1 MYPVPAW
8 QSTGFRGYQY
18 CTSGQRTA
26 LPYPCD
32 NLGYMPK
39 SCIAFLLLA
48 TCAFAEAPKLRL
60 GDDVRPVRY
69 RLDLTIVPQQDT
81 FTGKIEID
89 LEVRKPVDVIW
100 LNARDLTVDT
110 AELTAGGRT
119 VPAKAQTSGTQFAG
133 FAVPSAIPA
142 GPAQLRIEYHGA
154 FNKIGSDGLFKEQ
167 DDGTWYVY
175 TQFESIDARKAFPC
189 FDEPSF
195 KTPWQLTLHV
205 NKSDTAVSNTP
216 VQSETGEPDGRKKV
230 VFAETKP
237 LPSYLVALGVGPF
250 DFVDAG
256 KTGKNHTALRMITP
270 KGKAAQAKYAAE
282 VTGPL
287 LAELENYFGVPY
299 PYEKL
304 DLLSVPLFGGA
315 MENPGLITCAQSLML
330 RDPAQDSIGRQR
342 SYASVVA
349 HEMAHQW
356 FGDLVTTAWWNDIWL
371 NEAFASWMDSKI
383 LRKWKPEWNT
393 VIDEQ
398 NIRMGAMGG
407 DVLVSARKI
416 RQPIE
421 SNDDIANAFD
431 GITYSKGEAV
441 IGMFENW
448 MGEEAFR
455 RGVQQYIRQ
464 YAWRNATA
472 GDFLD
477 SLSSA
482 GNQPVG
488 RAFSTF
494 LDQAGVPLVSVSL
507 NCGAA
512 GASLHL
518 TQKRALPLGSPGA
531 TQQTWQVP
539 VCARYGDGDAS
550 HRECTLL
557 TEASMDWK
565 LAEAKSCPT
574 WVEANA
580 DGKGYYRTRY
590 EGDLLNKLLAGG
602 APHLSASERVTALGD
617 VDALTA
623 MGEIKSGDALGLALE
638 FTNDPVRQVV
648 ESTVGV
654 VAGLHDYMVP
664 QELRPNY
671 ARLVNKAFGARAR
684 ELGWKAK
691 PGESDETR
699 LLRSSIVP
707 LVALWGGDGSLA
719 AEARQLAG
727 TWIADRTGVDPEILG
742 SVLNVAAR
750 TGDEAFFK
758 QLPAA
763 LARTEDRHQRDLIL
777 GAMGSSSNPQ
787 IARDTMQLAL
797 KPDFDLR
804 ESINLLF
811 GPMGVPETRSIPFEF
826 VKAHY
831 DALVGRI
838 PAGSTFGFGE
848 FLPFVGGAFCDE
860 KSAEEVKAFFEPK
873 VDRFPGTKRN
883 LAQALEGIRIC
894 TAYRAAQQDSV
905 AEFLK
910 KY

>member
-1 MYPVPAW
+1 M
-8 QSTGFRGYQY
+8 SKY
-18 CTSGQRTA
+18 CLA
-26 LPYPCD
+26 
-32 NLGYMPK
+32 
-39 SCIAFLLLA
+39 LLLTA
-48 TCAFAEAPKLRL
+48 SFAFAEPPKLRL
-60 GDDVRPVRY
+60 GGEVRPVRY
-69 RLDLTIVPQQDT
+69 RLDLTIAPEQDN
-81 FTGKIEID
+81 FKGKIEID
-89 LEVRKPVDVIW
+89 MEVSKPADVIW
-100 LNARDLTVDT
+100 LNGRGLTIDA
-110 AELTAGGRT
+110 AEVTAGGHT
-119 VPAKAQTSGTQFAG
+119 MPAKAQTSGTEFVG
-133 FAVPSAIPA
+133 FAAASAIPA
-142 GPAQLRIEYHGA
+142 GPAKLHIEYHGA

-167 DDGTWYVY
+167 DAGTWYVY

-189 FDEPSF
+189 FDEPAF
-195 KTPWQLTLHV
+195 KTPWQLTVHV
-205 NKSDTAVSNTP
+205 NASDTAVSNTP
-216 VQSETGEPDGRKKV
+216 IQSETPEAGGTKKV

-250 DFVDAG
+250 EFVDAG
-256 KTGKNHTALRMITP
+256 KTGKNHTALRVVTP
-270 KGKAAQAKYAAE
+270 KGKASQAKYAAE

-287 LAELENYFGVPY
+287 LAELEDYFGVPY

-315 MENPGLITCAQSLML
+315 MENPGLITCVQSLLL

-342 SYASVVA
+342 NYSSVIA

-356 FGDLVTTAWWNDIWL
+356 FGDLVTTAWWDDIWL

-383 LRKWKPEWNT
+383 MRKWKPEWNT

-407 DVLVSARKI
+407 DSLVSARKI

-448 MGEEAFR
+448 MGEDAFQ
-455 RGVQQYIRQ
+455 RGVQRYIRQ
-464 YAWRNATA
+464 YSWRNATA

-477 SLSSA
+477 ALSST
-482 GNQPVG
+482 GTLPVG

-494 LDQAGVPLVSVSL
+494 LDQAGVPLVSVGLS
-507 NCGAA
+507 CGGAG

-518 TQKRALPLGSPGA
+518 SQKRALPLGSPGA

-539 VCARYGDGDAS
+539 VCVRYGDSGDATR
-550 HRECTLL
+550 RECTLL
-557 TEASMDWK
+557 TDASMDWK
-565 LAEAKSCPT
+565 LKEATGCPT

-623 MGEIKSGDALGLALE
+623 MGEIKSGDALALAVE
-638 FTNDPVRQVV
+638 FSGDPVRQVV
-648 ESTVGV
+648 DSTIGIIS
-654 VAGLHDYMVP
+654 GIHDYMVP
-664 QELRPNY
+664 KELRPNY
-671 ARLVNKAFGARAR
+671 ARLVDKAFAARAR
-684 ELGWKAK
+684 EMGWKAK
-691 PGESDETR
+691 PGENDETR
-699 LLRSSIVP
+699 LLRGSIVP
-707 LVALWGGDGSLA
+707 LVALWGTDGSLA

-727 TWIADRTGVDPEILG
+727 KWVADRTGVDPEILG

-758 QLPAA
+758 QLNAS
-763 LARTEDRHQRDLIL
+763 LAHTEDRHQRDLIL
-777 GAMGSSSNPQ
+777 GAMGSSSDPRV
-787 IARDTMQLAL
+787 ARDIMQLAL

-804 ESINLLF
+804 ESANLIF
-811 GPMGVPETRSIPFEF
+811 GPTGVPETRELPFEF
-826 VKAHY
+826 VKTNY

-860 KSAEEVKAFFEPK
+860 KSAEAVKAFFEPK

-894 TAYRAAQQDSV
+894 TAYTAAQQDSV
-905 AEFLK
+905 AAFLK

>member
-1 MYPVPAW
+1 M
-8 QSTGFRGYQY
+8 S
-18 CTSGQRTA
+18 
-26 LPYPCD
+26 
-32 NLGYMPK
+32 K
-39 SCIAFLLLA
+39 SCFTVLLLA
-48 TCAFAEAPKLRL
+48 ICAFAEPPKLRL

-69 RLDLTIVPQQDT
+69 RLDLTVIPQQDT

-89 LEVRKPVDVIW
+89 LEVSKPTDVVW
-100 LNARDLTVDT
+100 LNARDLTIDT
-110 AELTAGGRT
+110 AQLTAGGRT
-119 VPAKAQTSGTQFAG
+119 LAAKVQTSRTEFAG
-133 FAVPSAIPA
+133 FAIASAIPA

-167 DDGTWYVY
+167 DAGTWYVY
-175 TQFESIDARKAFPC
+175 SQFESIDARRAFPC
-189 FDEPSF
+189 FDEPNF

-205 NKSDTAVSNTP
+205 NKSDAAVSNTP
-216 VQSETGEPDGRKKV
+216 VQSETDEPGGRKKM

-256 KTGKNHTALRMITP
+256 KAGKNHTPLRMIAP

-287 LAELENYFGVPY
+287 LAQLEDYFGVPY

-304 DLLSVPLFGGA
+304 DILSVPLFGGA
-315 MENPGLITCAQSLML
+315 MENAGLITCVQSLML
-330 RDPAQDSIGRQR
+330 RDPAQDSINRQR
-342 SYASVVA
+342 EYALVIA

-356 FGDLVTTAWWNDIWL
+356 FGDLVTTAWWDDIWL

-383 LRKWKPEWNT
+383 IRQWKPEWNT
-393 VIDEQ
+393 AIDEQ

-407 DVLVSARKI
+407 DGLISARKI

-448 MGEEAFR
+448 MGEDAFR
-455 RGVQQYIRQ
+455 RGVQRDMRQ

-477 SLSSA
+477 SLTSA
-482 GNQPVG
+482 GGQPVG

-494 LDQAGVPLVSVSL
+494 LDQAGVPLVSVKRS
-507 NCGAA
+507 G
-512 GASLHL
+512 GVASEATLQL
-518 TQKRALPLGSPGA
+518 SQKRALPLGTTGS

-539 VCARYGDGDAS
+539 VCVRYGDGGAA

-557 TEASMDWK
+557 TEASVDWK
-565 LAEAKSCPT
+565 LAETKGCPA

-590 EGDLLNKLLAGG
+590 EGDLLDKLLAGG
-602 APHLSASERVTALGD
+602 AARLSAAERVAALGD
-617 VDALTA
+617 VDALTG
-623 MGEIKSGDALGLALE
+623 MGEIKSGESLALAVA
-638 FTNDPVRQVV
+638 FANDPVRQVV
-648 ESTVGV
+648 DSTIGIIAGV
-654 VAGLHDYMVP
+654 HDYMVP
-664 QELRPNY
+664 KELRPNY
-671 ARLVNKAFGARAR
+671 ARLVDRAFGARAR
-684 ELGWKAK
+684 QLGWKAK
-691 PGESDETR
+691 AGEGAETR
-699 LLRSSIVP
+699 LTRSSIVP
-707 LVALWGGDGSLA
+707 LVALWGVDGSLA

-727 TWIADRTGVDPEILG
+727 QWLTARTAVDPDIVGAL
-742 SVLNVAAR
+742 LNVAAR

-758 QLPAA
+758 QLLAA
-763 LARTEDRHQRDLIL
+763 LPSTEDRHQRDLIL
-777 GAMGSSSNPQ
+777 GAMVSFSDPH
-787 IARDTMQLAL
+787 IARTAMELVL
-797 KPDFDLR
+797 KPEFDLR
-804 ESINLLF
+804 EVNTLLF
-811 GPMGVPETRSIPFEF
+811 GPIGVPETRSLPFEF
-826 VKAHY
+826 VKANY
-831 DALVGRI
+831 AALVAKI

-860 KSAEEVKAFFEPK
+860 KSGEEVRAFFEPK
-873 VDRFPGTKRN
+873 VDRFAGTRRN

-894 TAYRAAQQDSV
+894 TAYKAAQEHSV

>member
-1 MYPVPAW
+1 MTKPC
-8 QSTGFRGYQY
+8 F
-18 CTSGQRTA
+18 A
-26 LPYPCD
+26 L
-32 NLGYMPK
+32 
-39 SCIAFLLLA
+39 ILLA
-48 TCAFAEAPKLRL
+48 ACAAAAPPTLRL

-69 RLDLTIVPQQDT
+69 RLDLTIVPQQDG

-89 LEVRKPVDVIW
+89 LDIRKPTDTVW
-100 LNARDLTVDT
+100 LNARDLTVDS
-110 AELTAGGRT
+110 AQLTAGGSSQA
-119 VPAKAQTSGTQFAG
+119 VKAQTSGTEFVG
-133 FAVPSAIPA
+133 FAAASPIPA
-142 GPAQLRIEYHGA
+142 GPAQLRIAYHGA

-167 DDGTWYVY
+167 DAGTWYVY
-175 TQFESIDARKAFPC
+175 TQFESIDARRAFPC
-189 FDEPSF
+189 FDEPNF

-205 NKSDTAVSNTP
+205 NKSDAAVSNTP
-216 VQSETGEPDGRKKV
+216 VRSESAEPGGRKKV
-230 VFAETKP
+230 VFRETKP

-256 KTGKNHTALRMITP
+256 KAGKNRTALRMITP

-304 DLLSVPLFGGA
+304 DILSVPLFGGA
-315 MENPGLITCAQSLML
+315 MENAGLITCVQSIML
-330 RDPAQDSIGRQR
+330 RDPAQDSIERQR
-342 SYASVVA
+342 TYASIIT

-383 LRKWKPEWNT
+383 LRHWKPEWNT

-407 DVLVSARKI
+407 DSLISARKI

-455 RGVQQYIRQ
+455 RGVQRYIRQ

-482 GNQPVG
+482 GSQPVG

-494 LDQAGVPLVSVSL
+494 LDQAGVPLVTVGL

-512 GASLHL
+512 GGATLHL
-518 TQKRALPLGSPGA
+518 SQKRALPLGTTGSTA
-531 TQQTWQVP
+531 QTWQIP
-539 VCARYGDGDAS
+539 VCVRYGDAGAT

-557 TEASMDWK
+557 TETSKDWK
-565 LAEAKSCPT
+565 LAEAKGCPA

-590 EGDLLNKLLAGG
+590 EGDLLQKLLAGG
-602 APHLSASERVTALGD
+602 APRLSASERVTALGD

-623 MGEIKSGDALGLALE
+623 MGEIKSGEALALAVA
-638 FTNDPVRQVV
+638 FANDPVRQVV
-648 ESTVGV
+648 DSTVGIV
-654 VAGLHDYMVP
+654 SGVHDYMVP
-664 QELRPNY
+664 KELRPNY
-671 ARLVNKAFGARAR
+671 ARLVDRAFGARAR
-684 ELGWKAK
+684 QLGWKAK
-691 PGESDETR
+691 AGEDPETR
-699 LLRSSIVP
+699 LSRSSIVP
-707 LVALWGGDGSLA
+707 FVALWGVDGSLA

-727 TWIADRTGVDPEILG
+727 QWLADRKAVDPDIVG
-742 SVLNVAAR
+742 PVLTVAAR
-750 TGDEAFFK
+750 TGDEAFYK
-758 QLPAA
+758 QLSAA
-763 LARTEDRHQRDLIL
+763 LSHTEDRHQRDLIL
-777 GAMGSSSNPQ
+777 GAMGSFNDPH
-787 IARDTMQLAL
+787 IARGAMELTL
-797 KPDFDLR
+797 KPEFDLR
-804 ESINLLF
+804 EANALLF
-811 GPMGVPETRSIPFEF
+811 GPMGAAETRSLPFEF
-826 VKAHY
+826 VKANY

-848 FLPFVGGAFCDE
+848 FLPFVGGAFCDA
-860 KSAEEVKAFFEPK
+860 KSAEEVSAFFETK
-873 VDRFPGTKRN
+873 VDRFPGTRRN

-894 TAYRAAQQDSV
+894 TAYTAAQQDNV
-905 AEFLK
+905 AAFLK
-910 KY
+910 QY